1 MSKLTKREQYLIVVA
16 LLFSIVALVAYVY
29 YFPLQDEIIEL
40 DAQAR
45 EIDFQIDEAEKNE
58 LLIQTTAAE
67 IEQLESELGESD
79 DFLMDSID
87 EADILSYVSD
97 IILADGQLYS
107 LFYSELV
114 DNDIYFTKDIGLN
127 FTTSYN
133 GLKNILEAFE
143 NGEKFTLIPSIDI
156 SPEGDVVEETETTNE
171 DGEAIIVETLVS
183 SSMLSVNLSVRF
195 YGSQSSWDGSGDYD
209 FMDENFGKTNIFK

>member
-97 IILADGQLYS
+97 IILADGQLY
-107 LFYSELV
+107 
-114 DNDIYFTKDIGLN
+114 
-127 FTTSYN
+127 
-133 GLKNILEAFE
+133 
-143 NGEKFTLIPSIDI
+143 
-156 SPEGDVVEETETTNE
+156 
-171 DGEAIIVETLVS
+171 
-183 SSMLSVNLSVRF
+183 
-195 YGSQSSWDGSGDYD
+195 
-209 FMDENFGKTNIFK
+209 